1 MAVSWQALAVR
12 KTEPP
17 APSARPLSETNS
29 LMNEHLAYDNPLI
42 SRYASPRM
50 SRLWG
55 PQRRFS
61 TWRRLWLALAEAQA
75 ELGLTAGDGETP
87 QIQPAQLA
95 EMRAHLEDID
105 FERASELER
114 KLRHD
119 VMAHIH
125 AFGEACPRARG
136 IIHLGATSCFV
147 TDNTDLLLMHEGLTY
162 LRQGLVSVIQTLG
175 RFAQRTRAVPTLGF
189 THFQPAQF
197 TTVGKRASLWC
208 HDFLL
213 DLIDVEHRLSRF
225 ALRGAKG
232 TTGTQ
237 ASFLTLFRGDHE
249 KVRELDRLVGKK
261 LGMEKLYPVTG
272 QTYTRK
278 VDSQVLD
285 TLSGIG
291 QSAGKLGNDL
301 RLLAHRQEIEEPHE
315 KEQVGSSAMAYKQN
329 PMRSERMCSI
339 ARFVS
344 SLPVMAAQTAANQWL
359 ERTLDDSAIRRLYI
373 PQAFLAADAILRL
386 AVNICSGIVV
396 NEKVIQRHAEE
407 ALPFIATEALLMA
420 AVAKGQDRQVVHE
433 KIRVH
438 SLAASQQVRDGKPND
453 LLARLRGDE
462 AFAGVSFDEVLSLNQ
477 FVGRA
482 PEQVAEFLTGDLA
495 EVMSRAEAGDDGSE
509 ITV

>member
-1 MAVSWQALAVR
+1 
-12 KTEPP
+12 
-17 APSARPLSETNS
+17 
-29 LMNEHLAYDNPLI
+29 MNEQLTYDNPLI

-75 ELGLTAGDGETP
+75 ELGLTGEDGKSP
-87 QIQPAQLA
+87 RIQPAQLE

-105 FERASELER
+105 FGRANELER

-125 AFGEACPRARG
+125 AFGEVCPGARG

-147 TDNTDLLLMHEGLTY
+147 TDNTDLLLMQEGLTY
-162 LRQGLVSVIQTLG
+162 LKQGLVAVIQALG
-175 RFAQRTRAVPTLGF
+175 RFAQRTRALPTLGF

-197 TTVGKRASLWC
+197 TTVGKRACLWC

-213 DLIDVEHRLSRF
+213 DLVEVEHRLDLL

-237 ASFLTLFRGDHE
+237 ASFLALFRGDHE
-249 KVRELDRLVGKK
+249 KVRKLDRVVS
-261 LGMEKLYPVTG
+261 EKMGLSKVYPVTG

-278 VDSQVLD
+278 IDSQILD
-285 TLSGIG
+285 VLSGIG
-291 QSAGKLGNDL
+291 QSAGKLGSDL

-329 PMRSERMCSI
+329 PMRAERMCSI

-373 PQAFLAADAILRL
+373 PQAFLATDAILRL
-386 AVNICSGIVV
+386 SLNICSGMVV
-396 NEKVIQRHAEE
+396 NEKVIRRNAEE

-420 AVAKGQDRQVVHE
+420 AVGKGQDRQAVHE

-438 SLAASQQVRDGKPND
+438 SLAASREVREGRAND
-453 LLARLRGDE
+453 LLARLKGDE
-462 AFAGVSFDEVLSLNQ
+462 AFAGVAFDDVLSLGS
-477 FVGRA
+477 VRRA
-482 PEQVAEFLTGDLA
+482 
-495 EVMSRAEAGDDGSE
+495 SRRSKSTSFWVE
-509 ITV
+509 IWRR